1 MTIKC
6 LIIDDEPSS
15 QNILKH
21 FINDVDFLDLIT
33 ICNSALDAM
42 ETLKSHTGIDLLFL
56 DINMPKISGLTF
68 YKSLQHKP
76 YVIFT
81 TAYPQYAIDGFEV
94 NAVDYLLKPFSFDRF
109 FTAVNKVFDLKNN
122 ARKTT
127 TDPDFIMIKSN
138 KTLHKIVLNDLLFV
152 EAFGDYVKLH
162 RKEDCIL
169 TNSTFTKLL
178 ESLPSEK
185 FIRTHKSYAI
195 NIDSI
200 NSVVGNK
207 VNIDSK
213 SVPIGQTYKSAF
225 LERLDKNN

>member
-21 FINDVDFLDLIT
+21 FIKDVHFLELLAV
-33 ICNSALDAM
+33 CNSALDAM
-42 ETLKSHTGIDLLFL
+42 ETLKSHIRVDLLFL

-68 YKSLQHKP
+68 YRSLQHKP
-76 YVIFT
+76 SVIFT

-94 NAVDYLLKPFSFDRF
+94 NAIDYLLKPFSFDRF
-109 FTAVNKVFDLKNN
+109 FTAVNKVLDLKNN
-122 ARKTT
+122 ATKSMGN
-127 TDPDFIMIKSN
+127 PEYIMVKSN
-138 KTLHKIVLNDLLFV
+138 KVLHKILLSDLLFV

-162 RKEDCIL
+162 RKDDYIL
-169 TNSTFTKLL
+169 TNSTFSKLL

-200 NSVVGNK
+200 NSVIGNK
-207 VNIDSK
+207 INIDSK
-213 SVPIGQTYKSAF
+213 SVPMGQTYKSAF
-225 LERLDKNN
+225 LERLNKNN

>member
-1 MTIKC
+1 MTIRC

-33 ICNSALDAM
+33 VCNSALDAM
-42 ETLKSHTGIDLLFL
+42 EALKSHTNIDLLFL

-76 YVIFT
+76 HVIFT

-94 NAVDYLLKPFSFDRF
+94 NAIDYLLKPFSFDRF
-109 FTAVNKVFDLKNN
+109 FTAANKVFDLKNN
-122 ARKTT
+122 VKQTM
-127 TDPDFIMIKSN
+127 TDQDFIMVKSN
-138 KTLHKIVLNDLLFV
+138 KALHKIVLNDLLFA

-169 TNSTFTKLL
+169 TNSTFTELL

-185 FIRTHKSYAI
+185 FIRIHKSFAI